1 MKYAYNPSEPKGG
14 TLYRDRKSI
23 KRQTMAIANE
33 RLDILDG
40 ANLEDI
46 DILGISGEARR
57 KVRRIIEKRVCQELY
72 RKQRAWTADNYGRYN
87 EKRRLSNTLKNIY
100 GQFPYSSEFAA

>member
-33 RLDILDG
+33 RLYILDG
-40 ANLEDI
+40 ANLEDV

-57 KVRRIIEKRVCQELY
+57 KVRRIIEKRVCQDLY

-100 GQFPYSSEFAA
+100 GQFPYSSKFAA

>member
-1 MKYAYNPSEPKGG
+1 MKYAYNPSETESN
-14 TLYRDRKSI
+14 TLYCNRKSI
-23 KRQTMAIANE
+23 KRQTMAIASE

-46 DILGISGEARR
+46 DILGISGENRR
-57 KVRRIIEKRVCQELY
+57 KVRRIIEKRVCQDLY

-87 EKRRLSNTLKNIY
+87 EKRRLSPTLRSLRHRTVFSY
-100 GQFPYSSEFAA
+100 